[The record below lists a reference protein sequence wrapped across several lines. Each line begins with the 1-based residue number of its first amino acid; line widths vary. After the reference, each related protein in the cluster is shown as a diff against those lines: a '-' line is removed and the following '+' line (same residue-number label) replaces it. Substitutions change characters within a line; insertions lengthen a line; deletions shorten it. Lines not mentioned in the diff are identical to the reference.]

1 MTEKEFKNLC
11 NTLEGCEL
19 YIVVD
24 VDGDTNHPFFESSV
38 EYKFEDG
45 KYANVWI
52 WDESEWFDLSAV
64 KRHYDDDEEIDLESE
79 EGLQYFAE
87 CIMIEQYECTPLFHE
102 WVENELKLYVV
113 LKNSDEDILSEC
125 EMEDLDFF

>member
-1 MTEKEFKNLC
+1 MTEKELKNLS
-11 NTLEGCEL
+11 NTLEGCVL
-19 YIVVD
+19 NITVD
-24 VDGDTNHPFFESSV
+24 VDGDIDHPYFESCV
-38 EYKFEDG
+38 EYNFEDG
-45 KYANVWI
+45 KYTNLYNDVP
-52 WDESEWFDLSAV
+52 EWFDLAAL
-64 KRHYDDDEEIDLESE
+64 KKHYDDDEEIDLESE

-87 CIMIEQYECTPLFHE
+87 CIMIEQYACTPLFHE